1 MDTNTSLI
9 SGNISEIMQSA
20 YIDYSMSVIVSRAL
34 PDVRD
39 GFKPVQRRVLYA
51 MMREGLLHNRPY
63 DKCAG
68 VVGEVLK
75 NYHPHG
81 DSSVYDTLVRMA
93 QPWVMRYPLVDGQ
106 GNFGSVDG
114 DSAAAYRYTE
124 CRLTKISE
132 ELLKDIDED
141 TVNFAPNYK
150 ESSTEPT
157 VLPSS
162 LPSLLMNGS
171 TGIAVGMATNIPP
184 HNLGELI
191 DAICSLIDQPSSTVD
206 DIMRYL
212 PGPDFPTGGSIAGRS
227 GIESYMRTGRGIVRM
242 RGSMHTEDLP
252 SGKQQ
257 IIITEIPYNVNR
269 ATLVTR
275 IADLVKEKIL
285 DGVSDLRDES
295 TETTRI
301 VVELK
306 MGEIERVTM
315 NKLYKL
321 TAMESSFGV
330 ILLALDKLRP
340 RQLNIKEALECY
352 IEHRREVTLRRTQFR
367 LRKAED
373 RAHILEGYKI
383 ALDNLDD
390 FVKIIRASSNR
401 TEAKERLVEKYSL
414 SDRQA
419 NAILDLRLYQLT
431 GMEREKIDAE
441 YAELMVIIAGL
452 KEIIENEHKLLALIK
467 NELIALKSTYADER
481 KTIISDAE
489 GDVRMEDLIPNDG
502 CVVTIT
508 KMGFIKRMSVE
519 EFRVQNRGGKGV
531 IGSGQKD
538 EDPVDI
544 LTTCNAHDTLM
555 FFMKNGRVYVAKAYE
570 IPEGSRISKGRNII
584 NFLEMQKDEKVSS
597 LISIDSFDSD
607 ESLVLCTERGVVK
620 KTRISAYRN
629 HRKGG
634 IIGINVDEGDNVLKA
649 IRAES
654 TDQLLILS
662 KRGKGL
668 RFSCDQLREQG
679 RVTRG
684 VRGIRLKD
692 KDQVINFLVVDD
704 SKLLLIAA
712 QNGLGIRTRFSA
724 FLPNGGKAEEEID
737 SVTPRKRGGQG
748 VTAMNTDAICGA
760 LSVSE
765 DSEILMITSKGQ
777 AVRCPVL
784 NIRETNR
791 GSKGVKLVN
800 LSEKDKLIGIS
811 EVIELDEETLVDDS
825 KEDAIEEERD
835 VSSTEHIVS
844 EAPIEVIDQN
854 SDSTLDE
861 PAISSD
867 DSKDS
872 N

>member
-1 MDTNTSLI
+1 MTDNKTLF

-39 GFKPVQRRVLYA
+39 GFKPVHRRVLYA
-51 MMREGLLHNRPY
+51 MLREGLLHNRAY

-124 CRLTKISE
+124 CKLTKIAE

-141 TVNFAPNYK
+141 TVDFAPNYK

-171 TGIAVGMATNIPP
+171 SGIAVGMATNIPP

-191 DAICSLIDQPSSTVD
+191 DAVCLLIDQPNCSID
-206 DIMRYL
+206 EIIEIL
-212 PGPDFPTGGSIAGRS
+212 PGPDFPTGGTIAGRT
-227 GIESYMRTGRGIVRM
+227 GINSYMHTGRGIVRM
-242 RGSMHTEDLP
+242 RGTITTEELEN
-252 SGKQQ
+252 GKQQ
-257 IIITEIPYNVNR
+257 IIISEIPYNANR

-306 MGEIERVTM
+306 QGEIERVTI
-315 NKLYKL
+315 NKLFKL
-321 TAMESSFGV
+321 TALESSFGV
-330 ILLALDKLRP
+330 ILLALDKRRP
-340 RQLNIKEALECY
+340 RQMNIKECLECY
-352 IEHRREVTLRRTQFR
+352 VDHRREVILRRTQFR

-383 ALDNLDD
+383 AQDNLDE
-390 FVKIIRASSNR
+390 FVRIIRASANR
-401 TEAKERLVEKYSL
+401 NEAKINLVAKFTLSERQV
-414 SDRQA
+414 

-431 GMEREKIDAE
+431 GMEREKIEEE
-441 YAELMVIIAGL
+441 YQELMGIIAGL
-452 KEIIENEHKLLALIK
+452 KEIIENEHILLSVIK
-467 NELIALKSTYADER
+467 DELRVLRDVYADER
-481 KTIISDAE
+481 KCTITEYE

-502 CVVTIT
+502 CVITIT
-508 KMGFIKRMSVE
+508 KSGFIKRTGVE
-519 EFRVQNRGGKGV
+519 EFRSQNRGGKGV
-531 IGSGQKD
+531 IGSGQKED
-538 EDPVDI
+538 DPVNI
-544 LTTCNAHDTLM
+544 LQTCNAHDTLM
-555 FFMKNGRVYVAKAYE
+555 FFMENGRVYVEKAYE

-584 NFLEMQKDEKVSS
+584 NLLEMQKNEKVAA
-597 LISIDSFDSD
+597 LISIDSFESD
-607 ESLVLCTERGVVK
+607 LSLVLCTRNGVVK
-620 KTRISAYRN
+620 KTKINAYKN

-634 IIGINVDEGDNVLKA
+634 IIGINVDEGDRVLKA
-649 IRAES
+649 IKTNPE
-654 TDQLLILS
+654 DHILILT
-662 KRGKGL
+662 KNGKGL
-668 RFSCDQLREQG
+668 RFSCDQLRDQG

-684 VRGIRLKD
+684 VRGIRLKP
-692 KDQVINFLVVDD
+692 KDHVDTFLVVDD
-704 SKLLLIAA
+704 EKLLLIAG

-724 FLPNGGKAEEEID
+724 FLPNGGKLDDGSIEEA
-737 SVTPRKRGGQG
+737 TPRKRGGQG
-748 VTAMNTDAICGA
+748 VTAMNTDCIVGA
-760 LSVSE
+760 LSVDP
-765 DSEILMITSKGQ
+765 DSEILMITGNGQ
-777 AVRCPVL
+777 AVRCPVD

-800 LSEKDKLIGIS
+800 LNDKDKLIAIS
-811 EVIELDEETLVDDS
+811 EVIELDETEKVVESESEVVELDESEKVSESKSEESENDSSDSKNVTQGETDDS
-825 KEDAIEEERD
+825 NQINE
-835 VSSTEHIVS
+835 
-844 EAPIEVIDQN
+844 
-854 SDSTLDE
+854 
-861 PAISSD
+861 
-867 DSKDS
+867 
-872 N
+872 

>member
-1 MDTNTSLI
+1 MTDNKTLF

-39 GFKPVQRRVLYA
+39 GFKPVHRRVLYA
-51 MMREGLLHNRPY
+51 MLREGLLHNRAY

-124 CRLTKISE
+124 CKLTKIAE

-141 TVNFAPNYK
+141 TVDFAPNYK

-171 TGIAVGMATNIPP
+171 SGIAVGMATNIPP

-191 DAICSLIDQPSSTVD
+191 DAVCLLIDQPNCSID
-206 DIMRYL
+206 EIIEIL
-212 PGPDFPTGGSIAGRS
+212 PGPDFPTGGTIAGRT
-227 GIESYMRTGRGIVRM
+227 GINSYMHTGRGIVRM
-242 RGSMHTEDLP
+242 RGTITTEELEN
-252 SGKQQ
+252 GKQQ
-257 IIITEIPYNVNR
+257 IIISEIPYNANR

-306 MGEIERVTM
+306 QGEIERVTI
-315 NKLYKL
+315 NKLFKL
-321 TAMESSFGV
+321 TALESSFGV
-330 ILLALDKLRP
+330 ILLALDKRRP
-340 RQLNIKEALECY
+340 RQMNIKECLECY
-352 IEHRREVTLRRTQFR
+352 VDHRREVILRRTQFR

-383 ALDNLDD
+383 AQDNLDE
-390 FVKIIRASSNR
+390 FVRIIRASANR
-401 TEAKERLVEKYSL
+401 NEAKINLVAKFTLSERQV
-414 SDRQA
+414 

-431 GMEREKIDAE
+431 GMEREKIEEE
-441 YAELMVIIAGL
+441 YQELMGIIAGL
-452 KEIIENEHKLLALIK
+452 KEIIENEHILLSVIK
-467 NELIALKSTYADER
+467 DELRVLRDVYADER
-481 KTIISDAE
+481 KCTITEYE

-502 CVVTIT
+502 CVITIT
-508 KMGFIKRMSVE
+508 KSGFIKRTGVE
-519 EFRVQNRGGKGV
+519 EFRSQNRGGKGV
-531 IGSGQKD
+531 IGSGQKED
-538 EDPVDI
+538 DPVNI
-544 LTTCNAHDTLM
+544 LQTCNAHDTLM
-555 FFMKNGRVYVAKAYE
+555 FFMENGRVYVEKAYE

-584 NFLEMQKDEKVSS
+584 NLLEMQKNEKVAA
-597 LISIDSFDSD
+597 LISIDSFESD
-607 ESLVLCTERGVVK
+607 LSLVLCTRNGVVK
-620 KTRISAYRN
+620 KTKINAYKN

-634 IIGINVDEGDNVLKA
+634 IIGINVDEGDRVLKA
-649 IRAES
+649 IKTNPE
-654 TDQLLILS
+654 DHILILT
-662 KRGKGL
+662 KNGKGL
-668 RFSCDQLREQG
+668 RFSCDQLRDQG

-684 VRGIRLKD
+684 VRGIRLKP
-692 KDQVINFLVVDD
+692 KDHVDTFLVVDD
-704 SKLLLIAA
+704 EKLLLIAG

-724 FLPNGGKAEEEID
+724 FLPNGGKLDDGSIEEA
-737 SVTPRKRGGQG
+737 TPRKRGGQG
-748 VTAMNTDAICGA
+748 VTAMNTDCIVGA
-760 LSVSE
+760 LSVDP
-765 DSEILMITSKGQ
+765 DSEILMITSNGQ
-777 AVRCPVL
+777 AVRCPVD

-800 LSEKDKLIGIS
+800 LNDKDKLIAIS
-811 EVIELDEETLVDDS
+811 EVIELDETEKVVESESEVVELDESEKVSESKSEESKNDSSDSKNVTQGETDDS
-825 KEDAIEEERD
+825 NQINE
-835 VSSTEHIVS
+835 
-844 EAPIEVIDQN
+844 
-854 SDSTLDE
+854 
-861 PAISSD
+861 
-867 DSKDS
+867 
-872 N
+872 

>member
-1 MDTNTSLI
+1 MNEDRKGLI

-51 MMREGLLHNRPY
+51 MLREGLLHNRAY

-81 DSSVYDTLVRMA
+81 DGSVYDTLVRMA
-93 QPWVMRYPLVDGQ
+93 QPWVMRYPLVNGQ

-124 CRLTKISE
+124 CKLTKISE

-141 TVNFAPNYK
+141 TVDFIPNYK
-150 ESSTEPT
+150 ESSTEPS
-157 VLPSS
+157 VLPSA
-162 LPSLLMNGS
+162 LPTLLMNGS

-191 DAICSLIDQPSSTVD
+191 DAVCALIDDPTVTID
-206 DIMRYL
+206 EIMKIL
-212 PGPDFPTGGSIAGRS
+212 PGPDFPNGGSIAGKS
-227 GIESYMRTGRGIVRM
+227 GINSYMHTGRGIVRM
-242 RGSMHTEDLP
+242 RGSMCIEDLP

-257 IIITEIPYNVNR
+257 IVITEIPYNANR

-315 NKLYKL
+315 NKLYKM
-321 TAMESSFGV
+321 TALESSFGV
-330 ILLALDKLRP
+330 ILLALDKRRP
-340 RQLNIKEALECY
+340 RQLNIKETLECY
-352 IEHRREVTLRRTQFR
+352 VEHRREVILRRTKFR
-367 LRKAED
+367 LRKAEA

-383 ALDNLDD
+383 ALNNLDD
-390 FVKIIRASSNR
+390 FVKIIRASANR
-401 TEAKERLVEKYSL
+401 NEAKAKLIEKYTL
-414 SDRQA
+414 SERQV

-441 YAELMVIIAGL
+441 YLELMEQIKGF
-452 KEIIENEHKLLALIK
+452 KDIIENEHRLLTVIK
-467 NELIALKSTYADER
+467 DELVLLKKEYADER
-481 KTIISDAE
+481 KTIITEAE

-508 KMGFIKRMSVE
+508 NTGFIKRTQIE
-519 EFRVQNRGGKGV
+519 EYRLQNRGGKGV
-531 IGSGQKD
+531 IGTGQKN
-538 EDPVDI
+538 EDPVKI
-544 LTTCNAHDTLM
+544 LKTCNAHDTLM
-555 FFMKNGRVYVAKAYE
+555 FFMNNGRVYVQKAYE

-584 NFLEMQKDEKVSS
+584 NFLDMQKDESVSAV
-597 LISIDSFDSD
+597 IPIDNFESD
-607 ESLVLCTERGVVK
+607 ESLVLCTQKGVVK
-620 KTRISAYRN
+620 KTKISAYKN

-634 IIGINVDEGDNVLKA
+634 IIGINIDDGDSVLQA
-649 IRAES
+649 LRANS
-654 TDQLLILS
+654 SDHLLILT
-662 KRGKGL
+662 KNGKGL
-668 RFSCDQLREQG
+668 RFSCDQLRDQG

-684 VRGIRLKD
+684 VRGIRLKEQD
-692 KDQVINFLVVDD
+692 EVVNMLTVEDE
-704 SKLLLIAA
+704 KLLLIAGK
-712 QNGLGIRTRFSA
+712 NGLGIRTRFSS
-724 FLPNGGKAEEEID
+724 FLPNGGKPAEDSID
-737 SVTPRKRGGQG
+737 VIPRKRGGQG
-748 VTAMNTDAICGA
+748 VTAMNTDAVCSA

-765 DSEILMITSKGQ
+765 ESEILMITSRGQ

-800 LSEKDKLIGIS
+800 LDKKDALIGIS
-811 EVIELDEETLVDDS
+811 EVMELDEEKNVETKDLM
-825 KEDAIEEERD
+825 EDEQITMSLEVADAE
-835 VSSTEHIVS
+835 SSVE
-844 EAPIEVIDQN
+844 D
-854 SDSTLDE
+854 
-861 PAISSD
+861 
-867 DSKDS
+867 
-872 N
+872 

>member
-1 MDTNTSLI
+1 MNEDRKGLI
-9 SGNISEIMQSA
+9 TGNISEIMQSA

-51 MMREGLLHNRPY
+51 MLREGLLHNRAY

-81 DSSVYDTLVRMA
+81 DGSVYDTLVRMA
-93 QPWVMRYPLVDGQ
+93 QPWVMRYTLVDGQ

-124 CRLTKISE
+124 CKLTKISE

-141 TVNFAPNYK
+141 TVDFTPNYK
-150 ESSTEPT
+150 ESSTEPS
-157 VLPSS
+157 VLPSA
-162 LPSLLMNGS
+162 LPTLLMNGS

-191 DAICSLIDQPSSTVD
+191 DAVCALIDNPSVTID
-206 DIMRYL
+206 EIMEIL

-227 GIESYMRTGRGIVRM
+227 GINSYMHTGRGIVRM
-242 RGSMHTEDLP
+242 RGTMHIEDLP

-257 IIITEIPYNVNR
+257 IIITEIPYNANR

-315 NKLYKL
+315 NKLYKM

-330 ILLALDKLRP
+330 ILLALDKRRP
-340 RQLNIKEALECY
+340 RQLNIKETLECY
-352 IEHRREVTLRRTQFR
+352 VEHRREVILRRTKFR
-367 LRKAED
+367 LRKAEA

-390 FVKIIRASSNR
+390 FVKIIRASANR
-401 TEAKERLVEKYSL
+401 NEAKAKLIEKYTL
-414 SDRQA
+414 SERQV

-441 YAELMVIIAGL
+441 YLELMEQIKGF
-452 KEIIENEHKLLALIK
+452 KDIIENEHRLLTVIK
-467 NELIALKSTYADER
+467 DELVLLKKEYADER
-481 KTIISDAE
+481 RTIITEAE

-508 KMGFIKRMSVE
+508 DTGFIKRTQIE
-519 EFRVQNRGGKGV
+519 EYRVQNRGGKGV
-531 IGSGQKD
+531 IGTGQKN
-538 EDPVDI
+538 EDPVKI
-544 LTTCNAHDTLM
+544 LKTCNAHDTLM
-555 FFMKNGRVYVAKAYE
+555 FFMNNGRVYVQKAYE

-584 NFLEMQKDEKVSS
+584 NFLDMQKDESVSAV
-597 LISIDSFDSD
+597 IPIDSFDSD
-607 ESLVLCTERGVVK
+607 ESLVLCTQKGVVK
-620 KTRISAYRN
+620 KTKISAYKN

-634 IIGINVDEGDNVLKA
+634 IIGINIDDGDAVLQA
-649 IRAES
+649 LRANAS
-654 TDQLLILS
+654 DHLLILT
-662 KRGKGL
+662 KNGKGL
-668 RFSCDQLREQG
+668 RFSCDQLRDQG

-692 KDQVINFLVVDD
+692 QDEVVNMLTVEEE
-704 SKLLLIAA
+704 KLLLIAGK
-712 QNGLGIRTRFSA
+712 NGLGIRTRFSA
-724 FLPNGGKAEEEID
+724 FLPNGGKPADDLID
-737 SVTPRKRGGQG
+737 VIPRKRGGQG
-748 VTAMNTDAICGA
+748 VTAMNTDAVCSA

-765 DSEILMITSKGQ
+765 ESEILMITSRGQ

-800 LSEKDKLIGIS
+800 LDKKDALIGIS
-811 EVIELDEETLVDDS
+811 EVMELDEEKNVESEDLMEDEETTESVEVADS
-825 KEDAIEEERD
+825 ESSLED
-835 VSSTEHIVS
+835 
-844 EAPIEVIDQN
+844 
-854 SDSTLDE
+854 
-861 PAISSD
+861 
-867 DSKDS
+867 
-872 N
+872 

>member
-1 MDTNTSLI
+1 MTDNKTLF

-39 GFKPVQRRVLYA
+39 GFKPVHRRVLYA
-51 MMREGLLHNRPY
+51 MLREGLLHNRAY

-124 CRLTKISE
+124 CKLTKIAE

-141 TVNFAPNYK
+141 TVDFAPNYK

-171 TGIAVGMATNIPP
+171 SGIAVGMATNIPP

-191 DAICSLIDQPSSTVD
+191 DAVCLLIDQPNCSID
-206 DIMRYL
+206 EIIEIL
-212 PGPDFPTGGSIAGRS
+212 PGPDFPTGGTIAGRT
-227 GIESYMRTGRGIVRM
+227 GINSYMHTGRGIVRM
-242 RGSMHTEDLP
+242 RGTITTEELEN
-252 SGKQQ
+252 GKQQ
-257 IIITEIPYNVNR
+257 IIISEIPYNANR

-306 MGEIERVTM
+306 QGEIERVTI
-315 NKLYKL
+315 NKLFKL
-321 TAMESSFGV
+321 TALESSFGV
-330 ILLALDKLRP
+330 ILLALDKRRP
-340 RQLNIKEALECY
+340 RQMNIKECLECY
-352 IEHRREVTLRRTQFR
+352 VDHRREVILRRTQFR

-383 ALDNLDD
+383 AQDNLDE
-390 FVKIIRASSNR
+390 FVQIIRASANR
-401 TEAKERLVEKYSL
+401 NEAKINLVAKFTLSERQV
-414 SDRQA
+414 

-431 GMEREKIDAE
+431 GMEREKIEEE
-441 YAELMVIIAGL
+441 YQELMGIIAGL
-452 KEIIENEHKLLALIK
+452 KEIIENEHILLSVIK
-467 NELIALKSTYADER
+467 DELKVLRDVYADER
-481 KTIISDAE
+481 KCTITEYE

-502 CVVTIT
+502 CVITIT
-508 KMGFIKRMSVE
+508 KSGFIKRTGVE
-519 EFRVQNRGGKGV
+519 EFRSQNRGGKGV
-531 IGSGQKD
+531 IGSGQKED
-538 EDPVDI
+538 DPVNI
-544 LTTCNAHDTLM
+544 LQTCNAHDTLM
-555 FFMKNGRVYVAKAYE
+555 FFMENGRVYVEKAYE

-584 NFLEMQKDEKVSS
+584 NLLEMQKNEKVAA
-597 LISIDSFDSD
+597 LISIDSFESD
-607 ESLVLCTERGVVK
+607 LSLVLCTRNGVVK
-620 KTRISAYRN
+620 KTKINAYKN

-634 IIGINVDEGDNVLKA
+634 IIGINVDEGDRVLKA
-649 IRAES
+649 IKTNPE
-654 TDQLLILS
+654 DHILILT
-662 KRGKGL
+662 KNGKGL
-668 RFSCDQLREQG
+668 RFSCDQLRDQG

-684 VRGIRLKD
+684 VRGIRLKP
-692 KDQVINFLVVDD
+692 KDHVDTFLVVDD
-704 SKLLLIAA
+704 EKLLLIAG

-724 FLPNGGKAEEEID
+724 FLPNGGKLDDGSIEEA
-737 SVTPRKRGGQG
+737 TPRKRGGQG
-748 VTAMNTDAICGA
+748 VTAMNTDCIVGA
-760 LSVSE
+760 LSVDP
-765 DSEILMITSKGQ
+765 DSEILMITSNGQ
-777 AVRCPVL
+777 AVRCPVD

-800 LSEKDKLIGIS
+800 LNDKDKLIAIS
-811 EVIELDEETLVDDS
+811 EVIELDETEKVVESESEVVELDENEKVSESKSEESENDSSNSKDVTQGETDDS
-825 KEDAIEEERD
+825 SQINE
-835 VSSTEHIVS
+835 
-844 EAPIEVIDQN
+844 
-854 SDSTLDE
+854 
-861 PAISSD
+861 
-867 DSKDS
+867 
-872 N
+872 

>member
-1 MDTNTSLI
+1 MNEDRKGLI
-9 SGNISEIMQSA
+9 TGNISEIMQSA

-51 MMREGLLHNRPY
+51 MLREGLLHNRAY

-81 DSSVYDTLVRMA
+81 DGSVYDTLVRMA

-124 CRLTKISE
+124 CKLTKISE

-141 TVNFAPNYK
+141 TVDFVPNYK
-150 ESSTEPT
+150 ESSTEPS

-162 LPSLLMNGS
+162 LPTLLMNGS

-191 DAICSLIDQPSSTVD
+191 DAVCALIDNPSVTID
-206 DIMRYL
+206 EIMEIL

-227 GIESYMRTGRGIVRM
+227 GINSYMHTGRGIVRM
-242 RGSMHTEDLP
+242 RGSMLIEDLP

-257 IIITEIPYNVNR
+257 IVITEIPYNVNR
-269 ATLVTR
+269 ATLVSR

-315 NKLYKL
+315 NKLYKM
-321 TAMESSFGV
+321 TALESSFGV

-340 RQLNIKEALECY
+340 RQLNIKETLECY
-352 IEHRREVTLRRTQFR
+352 VEHRREVILRRTKFR
-367 LRKAED
+367 LRKAEA

-390 FVKIIRASSNR
+390 FVKIIRASANR
-401 TEAKERLVEKYSL
+401 NEAKAKLIEKYTL
-414 SDRQA
+414 SERQV

-441 YAELMVIIAGL
+441 YLELMEQIKGF
-452 KEIIENEHKLLALIK
+452 KDIIENEHRLLTVIK
-467 NELIALKSTYADER
+467 DELVLLKKEYADER
-481 KTIISDAE
+481 KTNITEAE

-508 KMGFIKRMSVE
+508 DTGFIKRTQIE
-519 EFRVQNRGGKGV
+519 EYRLQNRGGKGV
-531 IGSGQKD
+531 IGTGQKN
-538 EDPVDI
+538 EDPVKI
-544 LTTCNAHDTLM
+544 LNTCNAHDTLM
-555 FFMKNGRVYVAKAYE
+555 FFMNNGRVYVQKAYE

-584 NFLEMQKDEKVSS
+584 NFLDMQKDERVSAV
-597 LISIDSFDSD
+597 IPIDNFESD
-607 ESLVLCTERGVVK
+607 ESLILCTKKGVVK
-620 KTRISAYRN
+620 KTKISAYKN

-634 IIGINVDEGDNVLKA
+634 IIGINIDEGDSVLQA
-649 IRAES
+649 LRANHS
-654 TDQLLILS
+654 DHLLILT
-662 KRGKGL
+662 RNGKGL
-668 RFSCDQLREQG
+668 RFSCDQLRDQG

-692 KDQVINFLVVDD
+692 QDEVVNMLTVEEE
-704 SKLLLIAA
+704 KLLLIAGK
-712 QNGLGIRTRFSA
+712 NGLGIRTRFSA
-724 FLPNGGKAEEEID
+724 FLPNGGKPADDSID
-737 SVTPRKRGGQG
+737 VIPRKRGGQG
-748 VTAMNTDAICGA
+748 VTAMNTDAVCSA

-765 DSEILMITSKGQ
+765 ESEILMITSRGQ

-800 LSEKDKLIGIS
+800 LDKKDSLIGIS
-811 EVIELDEETLVDDS
+811 EVMELDEEKNVESQDIM
-825 KEDAIEEERD
+825 EDEETTES
-835 VSSTEHIVS
+835 VEVEGQKSSLE
-844 EAPIEVIDQN
+844 D
-854 SDSTLDE
+854 
-861 PAISSD
+861 
-867 DSKDS
+867 
-872 N
+872 

>member
-1 MDTNTSLI
+1 MNEDRKGLI

-51 MMREGLLHNRPY
+51 MLREGLLHNRAY

-81 DSSVYDTLVRMA
+81 DGSVYDTLVRMA
-93 QPWVMRYPLVDGQ
+93 QPWVMRYPLVNGQ

-124 CRLTKISE
+124 CKLTKISE

-141 TVNFAPNYK
+141 TVDFIPNYK
-150 ESSTEPT
+150 ESSTEPS
-157 VLPSS
+157 VLPSA
-162 LPSLLMNGS
+162 LPTLLMNGS

-191 DAICSLIDQPSSTVD
+191 DAVCALIDDPTVTID
-206 DIMRYL
+206 EIMKIL
-212 PGPDFPTGGSIAGRS
+212 PGPDFPNGGSIAGKS
-227 GIESYMRTGRGIVRM
+227 GINSYMHTGRGIVRM
-242 RGSMHTEDLP
+242 RGSMCIEDLP

-257 IIITEIPYNVNR
+257 IVITEIPYNANR

-315 NKLYKL
+315 NKLYKM
-321 TAMESSFGV
+321 TALESSFGV
-330 ILLALDKLRP
+330 ILLALDKRRP
-340 RQLNIKEALECY
+340 RQLNIKETLECY
-352 IEHRREVTLRRTQFR
+352 VEHRREVILRRTKFR
-367 LRKAED
+367 LRKAEA

-383 ALDNLDD
+383 ALNNLDD
-390 FVKIIRASSNR
+390 FVKIIRASANR
-401 TEAKERLVEKYSL
+401 NEAKAKLIEKYTL
-414 SDRQA
+414 SERQV

-441 YAELMVIIAGL
+441 YLELMEQIKGF
-452 KEIIENEHKLLALIK
+452 KDIIENEHRLLTVIK
-467 NELIALKSTYADER
+467 DELVLLKKEYADER
-481 KTIISDAE
+481 KTIITEAE

-508 KMGFIKRMSVE
+508 NTGFIKRTQIE
-519 EFRVQNRGGKGV
+519 EYRLQNRGGKGV
-531 IGSGQKD
+531 IGTGQKN
-538 EDPVDI
+538 EDPVKI
-544 LTTCNAHDTLM
+544 LKTCNAHDTLM
-555 FFMKNGRVYVAKAYE
+555 FFMNNGRVYVQKAFE

-584 NFLEMQKDEKVSS
+584 NFLDMQKDESVSAV
-597 LISIDSFDSD
+597 IPIDNFESD
-607 ESLVLCTERGVVK
+607 ESLVLCTQKGVVK
-620 KTRISAYRN
+620 KTKISAYKN

-634 IIGINVDEGDNVLKA
+634 IIGINIDDGDSVLQA
-649 IRAES
+649 LRANS
-654 TDQLLILS
+654 SDHLLILT
-662 KRGKGL
+662 KNGKGL
-668 RFSCDQLREQG
+668 RFSCDQLRDQG

-684 VRGIRLKD
+684 VRGIRLKEQD
-692 KDQVINFLVVDD
+692 EVVNMLTVEDE
-704 SKLLLIAA
+704 KLLLIAGK
-712 QNGLGIRTRFSA
+712 NGLGIRTRFSS
-724 FLPNGGKAEEEID
+724 FLPNGGKPAEDSID
-737 SVTPRKRGGQG
+737 VIPRKRGGQG
-748 VTAMNTDAICGA
+748 VTAMNTDAVCSA

-765 DSEILMITSKGQ
+765 ESEILMITSRGQ

-800 LSEKDKLIGIS
+800 LDKKDALIGIS
-811 EVIELDEETLVDDS
+811 EVMELDEEKNVETKDLM
-825 KEDAIEEERD
+825 EDEQITMSLEVADAE
-835 VSSTEHIVS
+835 SSVE
-844 EAPIEVIDQN
+844 D
-854 SDSTLDE
+854 
-861 PAISSD
+861 
-867 DSKDS
+867 
-872 N
+872 